1 MAAGALTAAN
11 VSGLLGGAIA
21 GAVFDAPTEQHS
33 WGRIVWLSSAAMW
46 ADSNQTLGYV
56 EIDAGKT
63 NYRHRHPNC
72 EEVLLLIEGDLEH
85 RVGDAVIN
93 LKPGSSLRIP
103 RDVVHWATNPGS
115 SPARMIVAYPT
126 GSREIELVLE
136 EVPLLAAPT

>member
-33 WGRIVWLSSAAMW
+33 WGRIVWLSSAAIW
-46 ADSNQTLGYV
+46 ADSKQTLGYV
-56 EIDAGKT
+56 EIDAGET

-103 RDVVHWATNPGS
+103 LGVVHWATNLGS

-126 GSREIELVLE
+126 GFREIELVRE
-136 EVPLLAAPT
+136 EAPLVSAPT